1 MADPLSIGVNTGK
14 VDISKW
20 KKLTPKEILK
30 EQGKGEE
37 IPPELITWAQQMA
50 AISKIPDDVT
60 YEMVDGDVGI
70 DALSKLGME
79 EEPLP
84 EDENAQA
91 PTETEEPDAVKDPA
105 LIEEE
110 EPTEDENIFANPK
123 LETEQNEDI
132 PRPEDELSLS
142 DPNLSTD
149 PEVIRKRKE
158 RKGLQQ

>member
-1 MADPLSIGVNTGK
+1 MADPLSIGASTNK

-70 DALSKLGME
+70 DALSRLGLE

-91 PTETEEPDAVKDPA
+91 PTKTEEPDAVKDPT
-105 LIEEE
+105 LVEEE
-110 EPTEDENIFANPK
+110 EPPEDENIFANPK
-123 LETEQNEDI
+123 LETESKENETKT
-132 PRPEDELSLS
+132 EDELSLS
-142 DPNLSTD
+142 DTNLTTD
-149 PEVIRKRKE
+149 PETIRKRKE
-158 RKGLQQ
+158 RKGLQR